1 MIHAC
6 LPPLDEE
13 TLALAFGG
21 DPADAAEQPAASAT
35 AAGLLPAGGAAG
47 AWAA

>member
-6 LPPLDEE
+6 LPPLREE

-21 DPADAAEQPAASAT
+21 DPANAAEQPAALAA
-35 AAGLLPAGGAAG
+35 AAGLLAGGRAAG
-47 AWAA
+47 TWAA